1 MMKIT
6 CLAAALLATAAPATA
21 AGATGTAPGVR
32 TEQPAEKESS
42 KKADNFDPAQLFAMF
57 DKLFPPQPDP
67 PPARLALS
75 KVTVQGLFPNGSYA
89 RMMDGMI
96 AGLADRVLNMSE
108 ADFEKKGKDGRPP
121 STLTLRQSLAKD
133 DPAFEERYK
142 IIARVLG
149 EEMVKVG
156 AIVEPKMRE
165 GLARSMAHRFDEKQL
180 TDLNAFL
187 ATDSGRAFGQ
197 QSLAMWFDADVVR
210 GMFASFPELITV
222 LPGIAARIESETA
235 HLPKPKKKAE
245 ATPQMERK
253 PQKER

>member
-1 MMKIT
+1 MKTIFA
-6 CLAAALLATAAPATA
+6 LAAALLATAVPAVAASATA
-21 AGATGTAPGVR
+21 PSAKAQPPADKEPG
-32 TEQPAEKESS
+32 
-42 KKADNFDPAQLFAMF
+42 KKVDDFDPAQLFAMF

-75 KVTVQGLFPNGSYA
+75 RVTVEGLFPNGSYA

-108 ADFEKKGKDGRPP
+108 ADFEKKGKDGKPP
-121 STLTLRQSLAKD
+121 SNLTLRQTLAKD

-149 EEMVKVG
+149 EEMARIG
-156 AIVEPKMRE
+156 AIIEPKMRD

-180 TDLNAFL
+180 ADLNAFL

-197 QSLAMWFDADVVR
+197 QSLAMWFDVDVVR

-222 LPGIAARIESETA
+222 VPGIAARIESETA
-235 HLPKPKKKAE
+235 HLPKPKKKTE
-245 ATPQMERK
+245 AK
-253 PQKER
+253 VQKKK

>member
-1 MMKIT
+1 MKKIIA
-6 CLAAALLATAAPATA
+6 LAAALLATAAPAA
-21 AGATGTAPGVR
+21 AASAAAPS
-32 TEQPAEKESS
+32 TKTQPPAGKES
-42 KKADNFDPAQLFAMF
+42 KAPDFDPAQLFAMF
-57 DKLFPPQPDP
+57 DKLFPAQPDP
-67 PPARLALS
+67 SPERLVLS
-75 KVTVQGLFPNGSYA
+75 KVTVQGLLPNGSYA

-108 ADFEKKGKDGRPP
+108 ADFEKKGKDGKPP
-121 STLTLRQSLAKD
+121 STLTLRQTLAKD

-149 EEMVKVG
+149 EEMGKIG
-156 AIVEPKMRE
+156 AIVEPRMRD

-180 TDLNAFL
+180 ADLNAFL

-222 LPGIAARIESETA
+222 VPGIAARIEAETA
-235 HLPKPKKKAE
+235 HLPKPKKTE
-245 ATPQMERK
+245 AKVQKRK
-253 PQKER
+253 